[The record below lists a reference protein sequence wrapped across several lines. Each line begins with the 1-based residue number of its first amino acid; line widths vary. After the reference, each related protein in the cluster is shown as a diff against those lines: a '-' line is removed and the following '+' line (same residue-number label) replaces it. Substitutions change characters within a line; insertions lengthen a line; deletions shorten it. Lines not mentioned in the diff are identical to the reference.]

1 MTFRRVLRL
10 LGLLA
15 GFAAG
20 LTAAI
25 VAVFTRRM
33 IAPPRQP
40 LWCTP
45 DDMGLPYENVD
56 FPARDSVRLSGW
68 FIPAARAVDGG
79 GGNPTVILVHGG
91 GWNRL
96 GDAAGDI
103 VADLSGSTP
112 VELLRLAHALHY
124 DGYHVLMYDQRNHG
138 ESAAHPPV
146 TFGQT
151 EAEDLLGAIAY
162 LQTRPELGAG
172 TRGAARI
179 GAIGFSMG
187 ANAILYALARTDDLR
202 AAIAVQPMTMTT
214 YSEGYAA
221 DLLGP
226 LAAVV
231 EPLVETAYGAIT
243 GIPLRAL
250 QPAFAAAGAAAGND
264 ARAQTPVLFLQCKA
278 DRWGS
283 LADAERLA
291 AATPAS
297 EGPLYV
303 DGDHR
308 YQGYQYL
315 IDNPRIATTFLEQH
329 L

>member
-1 MTFRRVLRL
+1 MTFRRVMRL

-68 FIPAARAVDGG
+68 FIPAARAADDGA
-79 GGNPTVILVHGG
+79 NATIILVHGW

-103 VADLSGSTP
+103 VADLSGATP

-162 LQTRPELGAG
+162 LQARPELDM
-172 TRGAARI
+172 ARI

-226 LAAVV
+226 LAVV
-231 EPLVETAYGAIT
+231 VQPLVETAYGAIT

>member
-1 MTFRRVLRL
+1 MTFRRVMRL

-68 FIPAARAVDGG
+68 FIPAAHAADGG
-79 GGNPTVILVHGG
+79 STATVILVHGW

-103 VADLSGSTP
+103 VADLSGATP

-138 ESAAHPPV
+138 ESAVHPPV

-162 LQTRPELGAG
+162 LQTRPELDI
-172 TRGAARI
+172 ARI

-202 AAIAVQPMTMTT
+202 AAVAVQPMTMTT

-231 EPLVETAYGAIT
+231 QPLVEAAYGAIT

-264 ARAQTPVLFLQCKA
+264 ARAQTPVLFVQCKA

-283 LADAERLA
+283 LVDAERLA

>member
-1 MTFRRVLRL
+1 MTFRRVMRI

-15 GFAAG
+15 GLAAG
-20 LTAAI
+20 LTAAV

-33 IAPPRQP
+33 IAPTRQP

-45 DDMGLPYENVD
+45 TDMGLDYENVD

-68 FIPAARAVDGG
+68 FIPAPRAADG
-79 GGNPTVILVHGG
+79 NATVILVHGW

-112 VELLRLAHALHY
+112 VELLRLAHALHF
-124 DGYHVLMYDQRNHG
+124 DGYHVFMYDQRNHG

-146 TFGQT
+146 TFGQS

-162 LQTRPELGAG
+162 LQTRPEVD
-172 TRGAARI
+172 AARI

-187 ANAILYALARTDDLR
+187 ANAILYALARTDALR

-226 LAAVV
+226 MAAVV
-231 EPLVETAYGAIT
+231 QPLVAMAYGAIT

-250 QPAFAAAGAAAGND
+250 QPAFAVAGAAAGED
-264 ARAQTPVLFLQCKA
+264 SRSPTPVLFVQCKA

-315 IDNPRIATTFLEQH
+315 IDNPRIAVTFLEPY

>member
-1 MTFRRVLRL
+1 MTFRRVMRI

-20 LTAAI
+20 LTAAV

-33 IAPPRQP
+33 IAPTRQP

-45 DDMGLPYENVD
+45 TDMGLDYENVD

-68 FIPAARAVDGG
+68 FIPAPRAADG
-79 GGNPTVILVHGG
+79 NATVILVHGW

-112 VELLRLAHALHY
+112 VELLRLAHALHF
-124 DGYHVLMYDQRNHG
+124 DGYHVFMYDQRNHG

-146 TFGQT
+146 TFGQS

-162 LQTRPELGAG
+162 LQTRPEVD
-172 TRGAARI
+172 AARI

-187 ANAILYALARTDDLR
+187 ANAILYALARTDALR

-226 LAAVV
+226 MAAVV
-231 EPLVETAYGAIT
+231 QPLVAMAYGAIT

-250 QPAFAAAGAAAGND
+250 QPAFAAAGAAAGED
-264 ARAQTPVLFLQCKA
+264 SRSPTPVLFVQCKA
-278 DRWGS
+278 DHWGS

-291 AATPAS
+291 AATPAG

-315 IDNPRIATTFLEQH
+315 IDNPRIAVTFLEPY